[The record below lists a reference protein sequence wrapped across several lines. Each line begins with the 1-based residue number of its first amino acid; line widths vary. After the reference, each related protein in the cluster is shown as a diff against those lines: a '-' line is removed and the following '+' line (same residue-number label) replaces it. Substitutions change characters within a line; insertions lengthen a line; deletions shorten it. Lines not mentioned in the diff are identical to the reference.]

1 MREDYVKQFE
11 KLSSQGIN
19 FFEVFIKDKDLD
31 KDLGYQDEKKIFL
44 FDSAKR

>member
-19 FFEVFIKDKDLD
+19 FFEVFIKDKDL
-31 KDLGYQDEKKIFL
+31 GYQDEKKIF
-44 FDSAKR
+44 FV